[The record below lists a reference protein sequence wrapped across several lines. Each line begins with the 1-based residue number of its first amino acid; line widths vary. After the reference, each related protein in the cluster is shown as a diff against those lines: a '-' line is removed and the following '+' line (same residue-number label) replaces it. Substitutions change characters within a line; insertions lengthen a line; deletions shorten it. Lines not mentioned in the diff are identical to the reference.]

1 MNEFAD
7 LSGDHFYAHTDDE
20 AASAT
25 TFFDSRVA
33 HGYLVVALAAGL
45 FVSPDPGP
53 VLANYGLGHLRFV
66 TPVYPGDALRVT
78 LTAKSISPRA
88 DVDYGEVAWDTLVVN
103 QREEVV
109 ATYDVLTTVA
119 KSWPR

>member
-25 TFFDSRVA
+25 PFFEGRVA
-33 HGYLVVALAAGL
+33 YGYFVVALAAGL

-53 VLANYGLGHLRFV
+53 VLANYRLEHLRFV

-78 LTAKSISPRA
+78 LTTKSIPAGRRRLRRGRLGHA
-88 DVDYGEVAWDTLVVN
+88 GCQPARGGRRHL
-103 QREEVV
+103 
-109 ATYDVLTTVA
+109 
-119 KSWPR
+119 